1 MARLEQK
8 PRNAFKYLVFWEEI
22 NLTQPRKKAFR
33 VNREYPK
40 ILRNRKQRIAR
51 RLDPKRRWS
60 EQPGPMM
67 KASNIHFEMAERGR
81 ALNYG
86 GIGAIHLMGQRLGLA
101 EEIDSRLQ
109 LLKRHLPYH
118 ESDHVLNLAY
128 NALLDGQR
136 LEDIELRRND
146 EAFLDGL
153 GAQRIPDPTTSGD
166 FTRRFHEDSV
176 LELMEAINATR
187 QRVWEK
193 QPPDFLQQA
202 FIDTDG
208 TLAGTLGEC
217 KGGMALSY
225 KGIWGYAPLI
235 ITLANTR
242 EVLYLVNRPGN
253 VVSHEGCV
261 PWIDRAIELVRP
273 RAAEITLRGD
283 TDFTLSAEL
292 DRWDGQGIKFIFGMD
307 AHPKVVQLAE
317 SLPETKWKPL
327 ERLARYEIATEPR
340 RKPQRIKESIVR
352 FKGYRNKKLVGES
365 VAEFEYQPNKCGR
378 RYRLVVVRKNISV
391 QKGEMVLLEDVK
403 YFFYITNH
411 TKYCAEQIVAL
422 ANQRCDQENVIEQLK
437 NGVNAMRMP
446 VDDLLSNWAYMVMS
460 ALAWNLKAWY
470 GLLMP
475 NRQRGLELL
484 GMEFRRFLHRHRAL
498 AGSDRSQW
506 AADYLSDH
514 GLQQLAERLLRQLG
528 ESSPDGACLKQG
540 LLTNFALPQG
550 TIQVPGA
557 EFCLG
562 EQQIRGSKR
571 L

>member
-1 MARLEQK
+1 
-8 PRNAFKYLVFWEEI
+8 
-22 NLTQPRKKAFR
+22 
-33 VNREYPK
+33 
-40 ILRNRKQRIAR
+40 
-51 RLDPKRRWS
+51 
-60 EQPGPMM
+60 MM
-67 KASNIHFEMAERGR
+67 SGSNIHFEMAERDR
-81 ALNYG
+81 AINYG

-101 EEIDSRLQ
+101 QEIDSRLQ

-166 FTRRFHEDSV
+166 FTRRFDQDS
-176 LELMEAINATR
+176 LLTLMEAINATR

-193 QPPDFLQQA
+193 QPEDFLSHA

-208 TLAGTLGEC
+208 TIAGTLGEC

-253 VVSHEGCV
+253 AVSHEGCV

-273 RAAEITLRGD
+273 HAAEITLRGD
-283 TDFTLSAEL
+283 TDFTLSGEL
-292 DRWDGQGIKFIFGMD
+292 DRWDSQGIKFIFGMD

-317 SLPETKWKPL
+317 SLSESTWQPL
-327 ERLARYEIATEPR
+327 ERMARYEIATEPR
-340 RKPQRIKESIVR
+340 CKPQRIKEAIVR
-352 FKGYRNKKLVGES
+352 FKGYLNKELVAES
-365 VAEFEYQPNKCGR
+365 VAEFSYQPNKCGR
-378 RYRLVVVRKNISV
+378 SYRLVVVRKNISV
-391 QKGEMVLLEDVK
+391 QKGETVLLEDIK

-411 TKYCAEQIVAL
+411 TAYCAEKIVGL
-422 ANQRCDQENVIEQLK
+422 ANGRCDQENVIEQLK

-475 NRQRGLELL
+475 NRERGLELL
-484 GMEFRRFLHRHRAL
+484 RMEFRRFLHLIVMLPAQIV
-498 AGSDRSQW
+498 RSGRRIIYRIMGYNDW
-506 AADYLSDH
+506 LKDFFATWEYLRRM
-514 GLQQLAERLLRQLG
+514 A
-528 ESSPDGACLKQG
+528 PA
-540 LLTNFALPQG
+540 
-550 TIQVPGA
+550 
-557 EFCLG
+557 
-562 EQQIRGSKR
+562 
-571 L
+571 